1 MSKLHFSIIA
11 CSGSCPL
18 TVSLSTPPPFTP
30 SRTESNTFKSASNLA
45 LNDHKAFVDEELKKQ
60 KNNHRLLVNEYGL
73 VSQKFNSVSLT
84 SSNLKERIQK
94 SEIEVSKI
102 IDRKNV
108 ELETV
113 NKSVE
118 SVHRYRAKV
127 DKTIK
132 DLEIK
137 LTSIKKDIKN
147 ILKEQELEK
156 EQIKNKIEKSS
167 KKLKDEILSLPS
179 EIEAVKI
186 KFMDELSMHKIDNEG
201 LMKEI
206 KVLKKTIFINEKKVE
221 YLITM
226 IERVLKD

>member
-1 MSKLHFSIIA
+1 MISKNDLVKEFELVVKQEIIEHNKSI
-11 CSGSCPL
+11 
-18 TVSLSTPPPFTP
+18 T
-30 SRTESNTFKSASNLA
+30 ASNLA

-118 SVHRYRAKV
+118 SVHRYQVKV

>member
-1 MSKLHFSIIA
+1 MISKNDLVKEFELVVKQEIIEHNKSI
-11 CSGSCPL
+11 
-18 TVSLSTPPPFTP
+18 T
-30 SRTESNTFKSASNLA
+30 ASNLA
-45 LNDHKAFVDEELKKQ
+45 LNNHKAFVDEELKKQ

-118 SVHRYRAKV
+118 SVHRYQVKV

-226 IERVLKD
+226 IERMLKD

>member
-1 MSKLHFSIIA
+1 MISKNDLVKEFELVVKQEIIEHNKSI
-11 CSGSCPL
+11 
-18 TVSLSTPPPFTP
+18 T
-30 SRTESNTFKSASNLA
+30 ASNLA

-118 SVHRYRAKV
+118 SVHRYQVKV

-226 IERVLKD
+226 IERMLKD